1 MYSSCTL
8 GISKVYSTFL
18 GLLVV
23 TNMDSIESAGA
34 TNGSSWCLRGCR
46 RGVLARATT
55 TTRNATTSVLLCV
68 STIMC
73 EMLLIQ

>member
-1 MYSSCTL
+1 MYSGCTL

-46 RGVLARATT
+46 RGVLARAA
-55 TTRNATTSVLLCV
+55 RRLL
-68 STIMC
+68 
-73 EMLLIQ
+73 EMPRLVCYFVYHVNV